1 MRHAEQLRE
10 QAKVLRSMAAGFD
23 ILSIRDRLLSLAA
36 MTEQLATAV
45 ERVSRERRL
54 APIDPASKKPAPNHH

>member
-23 ILSIRDRLLSLAA
+23 ILSIRDRLLSLAE

-45 ERVSRERRL
+45 EWASRERRF
-54 APIDPASKKPAPNHH
+54 APIDLASKKPAPDRH